1 MIGRLI
7 NLELSKNKQT
17 VINIVASVVN
27 LLITTLISFC
37 LSPYIVKNIGVEANG
52 FVSLANSFI
61 SYMLLAR
68 TALNS
73 MGSRFLMI
81 AYYNNEEEKVERYY
95 SSLFFADLILALFFG
110 IVGGMCIWKLEFL
123 MEIPSEIL
131 ADVKWLF
138 ALLFLNFIFAT
149 AITVWSTSTYIK
161 NKLYLD
167 SISSSLN
174 SVVRALVI
182 LGLFLCL
189 NPFVYFVGIGTIAG
203 GLISYI
209 LSFFYKRTLFPQ
221 LKAKI
226 SHFSFSAIKE
236 LISSG
241 IWNSISSLGAILTSS
256 LDLLV
261 ANLFVG
267 ATAMGVLSVAKTM
280 PVFVDT
286 LITTIAMTFIPSL
299 IIDFSKS
306 NSKGII
312 KTVNQSSKI
321 ISAVCTIPLAFLI
334 VYGKEFYSLWQPSQ
348 DAELLHILS
357 VITIFGR
364 VFFTGAEPLFHIFTV
379 VNKVKQN
386 AIVLLINSIISI
398 SLTLLLVKFTDLGV
412 YAIAAVSVV
421 CCFVKN
427 MVFVIPYSAKYLGL
441 KKKTFFLTVGYSI
454 LCCGVLC
461 VWGYIEKFIFNGD
474 SWFNLILSAVVFAVI
489 GFLMTA
495 FLILNKEERKFLFET
510 IKGKIR
516 KKK

>member
-1 MIGRLI
+1 MIRRLI

-61 SYMLLAR
+61 NYMTLAR

-123 MEIPSEIL
+123 MEIPSEII

-138 ALLFLNFIFAT
+138 ALLFLNFIIST
-149 AITVWSTSTYIK
+149 AITVWSTSAYIK

-167 SISSSLN
+167 SVSSAVN
-174 SVVRALVI
+174 SVVRATVI

-189 NPFVYFVGIGTIAG
+189 NPFVYFVGIGTLAG
-203 GLISYI
+203 GLVTYI
-209 LSFFYKRTLFPQ
+209 FSFLYKKTLFPK

-226 SHFSFSAIKE
+226 SNFSFRAIIE

-241 IWNSISSLGAILTSS
+241 IWNSISSLGTMLTSS

-280 PVFVDT
+280 PAFIDALIGAIAVVFT
-286 LITTIAMTFIPSL
+286 PNL
-299 IIDFSKS
+299 IIDFAKH
-306 NSKGII
+306 NNKGIL
-312 KTVNQSSKI
+312 KTINQSSKI
-321 ISAVCTIPLAFLI
+321 ISVICSIPLAFLI

-348 DAELLHILS
+348 NAEVLHILS

-364 VFFTGAEPLFHIFTV
+364 VFFTGAEPLFHVFTV

-386 AIVLLINSIISI
+386 AIVTIANGFISILITLLI
-398 SLTLLLVKFTDLGV
+398 VKFTDLGV

-441 KKKTFFLTVGYSI
+441 KKTKFYFTVLYSI
-454 LCCGVLC
+454 LCCGILC
-461 VWGYIEKFIFNGD
+461 AWGFLEKIIFKGE
-474 SWFNLILSAVVFAVI
+474 SWLQLILAAAVFVVI
-489 GFLMTA
+489 GVGITIFVILKKDERDY
-495 FLILNKEERKFLFET
+495 LIKI
-510 IKGKIR
+510 IKSKIR
-516 KKK
+516 RH